1 MSHTQESND
10 GDGKPWTRFVFNNE
24 ALLDEEGAVP
34 DGPGFEGSGQAG
46 LGAFDFRQ
54 HRSVQPALPAEDAH
68 EVCPP
73 SICNGSCLISQ

>member
-1 MSHTQESND
+1 MSHPQESSD
-10 GDGKPWTRFVFNNE
+10 ADGKPWTRFVFNNE

-73 SICNGSCLISQ
+73 PFAMALI

>member
-1 MSHTQESND
+1 M
-10 GDGKPWTRFVFNNE
+10 FNNE

-34 DGPGFEGSGQAG
+34 DSPGLEGSGQAG

-54 HRSVQPALPAEDAH
+54 HRSVQLAKPAEDAH

-73 SICNGSCLISQ
+73 

>member
-1 MSHTQESND
+1 MSHAQEPN
-10 GDGKPWTRFVFNNE
+10 GANGKPWTRFVFNNA

-68 EVCPP
+68 EVC
-73 SICNGSCLISQ
+73 SSSSATFRKCS